1 MTPRTMWLRLAGT
14 LLVVAVLVAVVPPDV
29 VVVVARAVGLAAS
42 GALIWWYHR
51 NADWKSSP
59 IGRGTMAIK
68 AGIFAIAAAANIRT
82 VDTYS
87 DLDLYALSHRSI
99 AAGWLLLAVAL
110 VFRLAVMRHIQ
121 AEGERHIV
129 TPLRPKEQ
137 P

>member
-1 MTPRTMWLRLAGT
+1 MTPATMWTRLGW
-14 LLVVAVLVAVVPPDV
+14 LLAAAALLVAVIPPEV
-29 VVVVARAVGLAAS
+29 VVVIARAVGLTAS

-99 AAGWLLLAVAL
+99 AAAWLLLATAL
-110 VFRLAVMRHIQ
+110 VFRLVVMRRIQ
-121 AEGERHIV
+121 AEGDRHIV
-129 TPLRPKEQ
+129 TRLRPKDQ